1 MAMVMPTV
9 ASMPTA
15 AMPTP
20 YRPTS
25 WLETAMM
32 VQMVSSG
39 MATDFMPMAIPAMT
53 TVAGPVSPC
62 LAMWRTGLEEV

>member
-20 YRPTS
+20 YTPAS
-25 WLETAMM
+25 SVDTAMM
-32 VQMVSSG
+32 AQMVSTG
-39 MATDFMPMAIPAMT
+39 MATDCMPMAKPEMI
-53 TVAGPVSPC
+53 TVAGPV
-62 LAMWRTGLEEV
+62 